1 MKGSLGTDGEEE
13 VDPATATVLFP
24 SLLVLGGFPCF
35 EVLPVGLALTAL
47 DFAEELF
54 DESLGF
60 CLNWRHKGY
69 QRLHRMQNMYF

>member
-1 MKGSLGTDGEEE
+1 MKGSLGTDREEE
-13 VDPATATVLFP
+13 FDP

-54 DESLGF
+54 D
-60 CLNWRHKGY
+60 
-69 QRLHRMQNMYF
+69 